1 MKHIQ
6 LYENFE
12 ALNEV
17 TISRFSPDVID
28 PSNAIDPQFFK
39 SLMPKTASTST
50 EAQDRILT
58 FSDNTMF
65 VHYQYFIVT
74 PRGNAPDRP
83 VYRIHNSQYWLNDYQ
98 LIMQG
103 RKGQSVNVTLLS
115 ITDITDPANEV
126 RLGSVYVNTDVYLA
140 EQKVVFEQL
149 KHQS

>member
-12 ALNEV
+12 PLNEM
-17 TISRFSPDVID
+17 TIDRFRPDVIE
-28 PSNAIDPQFFK
+28 PSDAIDPQFFK
-39 SLMPKTASTST
+39 NMMPKTASTST

-58 FSDNTMF
+58 FANNTMF

-74 PRGNAPDRP
+74 PRGNTPDRP